1 MTWALLLV
9 GGVLLAAG
17 LAFMLVAAIGFVR
30 LPDVFCRLHVTGIN
44 DTMGA
49 PLVLLAIAVWTGWN
63 LASGKLLLGLLFLLV
78 TSPLVGHLLSL
89 AAHQSMD
96 EHAPPTVDM
105 TRDDRPREGEAR
117 P

>member
-1 MTWALLLV
+1 MTWTFPLV
-9 GGVLLAAG
+9 GGVLLAGG

-49 PLVLLAIAVWTGWN
+49 PLVLLGVAVWLGWN
-63 LASGKLLLGLLFLLV
+63 LSTGKMLLGLLFLLV

-89 AAHQSMD
+89 AAHQSM
-96 EHAPPTVDM
+96 EQHAPPTIDL
-105 TRDDRPREGEAR
+105 TSGGGPQESEAR